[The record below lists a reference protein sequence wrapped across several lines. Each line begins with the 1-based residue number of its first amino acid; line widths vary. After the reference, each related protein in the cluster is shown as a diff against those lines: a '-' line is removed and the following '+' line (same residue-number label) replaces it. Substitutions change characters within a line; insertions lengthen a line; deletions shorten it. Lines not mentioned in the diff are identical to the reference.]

1 MHLQMN
7 VLAKDLSGPQLAPAK
22 AARKEI
28 SRIPVLDGVRGIT
41 ILIVLLFHF
50 AGPGTG
56 TGSLEK
62 GLFEVIRAG
71 WIGVDLFFVLSG
83 FLITRI
89 LHESK
94 SSAFY
99 FRNFYMRRTLRIFP
113 LYYGLLIFFF
123 VLLPLV
129 RPLSSPEMILAK
141 ANQLWLYTYTSNF
154 GYPFKQFGPLA
165 HFWSLAVEEQFY
177 LIWPLV
183 IFFSPRRFALK
194 ICAGCI
200 IGALILRTVFVLA
213 GASPHL
219 IYVYTPFRM
228 DTLAIGAF
236 IALVSEG
243 PEGIRPLM
251 RVARWIAPSAL
262 ILLFVLFWQSSL
274 KAIDPLVQTLGYTI
288 IGLFFGSLLVLLM
301 GGNQASPAMRW
312 VDNSFL
318 RCFGKYSYCLYLIHL
333 PLHPL
338 LYKVFSF
345 PSLNLQGRFHS
356 EFLAL
361 APFLVLGTATSL
373 LISFLIWNLYEKHF
387 LTLKKHFDYSLKPK
401 LPTAVYEQ

>member
-1 MHLQMN
+1 MHLQLN
-7 VLAKDLSGPQLAPAK
+7 VLANDLPGPDLAPAK
-22 AARKEI
+22 AVRKEI
-28 SRIPVLDGVRGIT
+28 SRIPVLDGVRGIA

-50 AGPGTG
+50 AGPGKG
-56 TGSLEK
+56 IGFLEK
-62 GLFEVIRAG
+62 GLFEVIRTG
-71 WIGVDLFFVLSG
+71 WLGVDLFFVLSG

-89 LHESK
+89 LHESRN
-94 SSAFY
+94 SPFY

-113 LYYGLLIFFF
+113 LYYGLLILFF

-129 RPLSSPEMILAK
+129 RPLSSPEMIQTK
-141 ANQLWLYTYTSNF
+141 ANQIWLYTYTSNF

-183 IFFSPRRFALK
+183 IFFSPRRLAMK
-194 ICAGCI
+194 VCTGCI
-200 IGALILRTVFVLA
+200 IGAFLLRTTCVLA

-262 ILLFVLFWQSSL
+262 ISLLILFWQSSL

-301 GGNQASPAMRW
+301 GGNQASPAMRC

-345 PSLNLQGRFHS
+345 PSLNLQARFHS
-356 EFLAL
+356 EFLTL
-361 APFLVLGTATSL
+361 TPFLVLGTATSL

>member
-1 MHLQMN
+1 MDLQMN
-7 VLAKDLSGPQLAPAK
+7 VLTRDLSGPEIAPAK
-22 AARKEI
+22 AIRKEI
-28 SRIPVLDGVRGIT
+28 SRIPVLDGVRGIA

-50 AGPGTG
+50 AGPGS
-56 TGSLEK
+56 GSGFLEK

-89 LHESK
+89 LYESK
-94 SSAFY
+94 GSAFY
-99 FRNFYMRRTLRIFP
+99 FRNFYMRRSLRIFP
-113 LYYGLLIFFF
+113 LYYGLLILFF

-129 RPLSSPEMILAK
+129 RPLSSPAMIQAK
-141 ANQLWLYTYTSNF
+141 ANQLWLFTYTSNF
-154 GYPFKQFGPLA
+154 RYPFKQFGPLT

-183 IFFSPRRFALK
+183 IFFSPRRLAMK

-200 IGALILRTVFVLA
+200 IGAFILRTTCVLA
-213 GASPHL
+213 GVSPHL
-219 IYVYTPFRM
+219 IYVYTPLRM

-236 IALVSEG
+236 IALMSEG
-243 PEGIRPLM
+243 PEGIMPLM
-251 RVARWIAPSAL
+251 RVARWIVPSAL

-274 KAIDPLVQTLGYTI
+274 KAIDPLVQTLGFTI

-301 GGNQASPAMRW
+301 GGNQASPVLRCL
-312 VDNSFL
+312 DNSFL

-356 EFLAL
+356 ELLAL

-373 LISFLIWNLYEKHF
+373 LISILIWNLYEKHF
-387 LTLKKHFDYSLKPK
+387 LTLKKHFDYSLKPT
-401 LPTAVYEQ
+401 PQTVG